1 MAIRIDKEN
10 KIFYL
15 ETPNTSYI
23 FGIYKDKYPIHMHYG
38 KKINAMP
45 RIEETMQIGQRG
57 FYCTEEINGEWV
69 CLEFL
74 PHEYPMFGA
83 PDLRNPAFHAIYAD
97 GSCIG
102 DFRYDG
108 YKTEMGKP
116 KLCGLPATYTEAES
130 EADTLYIYLKDS
142 IINVRIVLCYT
153 AFNTMD
159 AIARSVRIE
168 NGGNEAIDIRSALS
182 MSMDIEGC
190 DFELLHLDGSWGKE
204 RHVVKTKLTTGN
216 FGVDS
221 KRGASGHQ
229 HNPFIALVGKD
240 ANEAQGEVYGFSLV
254 YSGNHTAQVYVD
266 DMEFSRVQL
275 GINPFNFS
283 WKLAPG
289 EAFQTPEAVMVYSD
303 AGLGK
308 MSRTFHKL
316 YRERLVR
323 GKYRDTERPVLLNN
337 WEATYFNFTEEQIIE
352 IAKKAKSVGVELMV
366 LDDGWFGVRNNSQS
380 GLGDW
385 FVNKEKLPNGIDGL
399 AKKINALGLKFGLW
413 FEPEMVSPDS
423 DLYRAH
429 PDWCIHVPGRGRS
442 LGRNQCILDLTRAE
456 VREYILSFMRKHL
469 SESAISYVK
478 WDMNRSMSEP
488 YSPSLP
494 PEKQGEFAHRYML
507 GVYEILETLT
517 TEFPEVLFEGCSGGG
532 GRFDAGML
540 HYFPQYWTSDDSDAI
555 ERLYI
560 QHGTSMVYPFS
571 TMGAHVSAVPN
582 HQVHRVTPIE
592 TRGDVALPGQYGFE
606 LDLNK
611 LSEEEIET
619 VKAQIVRYK
628 KIGNVLHRGDLY
640 RLASPFENR
649 HCAWGFESEDKN
661 KIVLIQC
668 SITGRPHS
676 AFYRITLPMAQ
687 EEAIYKTEDGT
698 VYAGDYLKNHG
709 IQFVDSKDF
718 VTKVLVFEKQ

>member
-1 MAIRIDKEN
+1 
-10 KIFYL
+10 
-15 ETPNTSYI
+15 
-23 FGIYKDKYPIHMHYG
+23 
-38 KKINAMP
+38 
-45 RIEETMQIGQRG
+45 
-57 FYCTEEINGEWV
+57 
-69 CLEFL
+69 
-74 PHEYPMFGA
+74 
-83 PDLRNPAFHAIYAD
+83 
-97 GSCIG
+97 
-102 DFRYDG
+102 
-108 YKTEMGKP
+108 
-116 KLCGLPATYTEAES
+116 
-130 EADTLYIYLKDS
+130 
-142 IINVRIVLCYT
+142 
-153 AFNTMD
+153 
-159 AIARSVRIE
+159 
-168 NGGNEAIDIRSALS
+168 
-182 MSMDIEGC
+182 
-190 DFELLHLDGSWGKE
+190 KE
-204 RHVVKTKLTTGN
+204 RHIVKTKLTTGN
-216 FGVDS
+216 FGIDS
-221 KRGASGHQ
+221 KRGASGHI

-240 ANEAQGEVYGFSLV
+240 ANEQQGEVYGFSLV

-289 EAFQTPEAVMVYSD
+289 EAFQAPEAVMVYSD

-308 MSRTFHKL
+308 MSRTYHKL

-323 GKYRDTERPVLLNN
+323 GKYRDIERPVLLNN
-337 WEATYFNFTEEQIIE
+337 WEATYFNFTEEKIIE

-366 LDDGWFGVRNNSQS
+366 LDDGWFGVRNNDHS

-385 FVNKEKLPNGIDGL
+385 FVNTNKLPNGIVGL
-399 AKKINALGLKFGLW
+399 AKKINDIGLKFGLW

-442 LGRNQCILDLTRAE
+442 LGRNQCILDLTRTE
-456 VREYILSFMRKHL
+456 VRAYILSFMRKHL
-469 SESAISYVK
+469 GEAAISYIK

-488 YSPSLP
+488 YSSSLP
-494 PEKQGEFAHRYML
+494 PEKQGEFSHRYML

-517 TEFPEVLFEGCSGGG
+517 TEFPDVLFEGCSGGG

-611 LSEEEIET
+611 LSDEEIET

-628 KIGNVLHRGDLY
+628 KLGSILHRGDLY

-649 HCAWGFESEDKN
+649 HCAWGFESEDKDT
-661 KIVLIQC
+661 IVLIQC

-676 AFYRITLPMAQ
+676 ALYRITLPMAQ
-687 EEAIYKTEDGT
+687 EGATYKTEDGT

-718 VTKVLVFEKQ
+718 VTKVIVFEKQ